1 MARPFQENLK
11 YFSFDV
17 NFFEDKKIKALKGK
31 FGLSGV
37 IAYIYILCQVYKES
51 YYVEVDEDFIS
62 CMSDDLNISENT
74 TRQILKYLF
83 SRSLLCEIKDSTLA
97 KPVTIVTSKS
107 IQRRYQEAKKDYK
120 RDIFVKAEYWILE
133 KFETYGFIKVRPDDN
148 KSPKNTNK
156 SPNNYDKSPKNGTK
170 ESKVNKNKINQNET
184 DKSKS
189 ADGGLHNLDR
199 KNEFDNSEYRQQLI
213 DAYGEDLIIQYE
225 KKFDEWIKGKKAVN
239 VNKWFEI
246 DKWLCEDFG

>member
-37 IAYIYILCQVYKES
+37 IVYIYILCQVYKES

-74 TRQILKYLF
+74 TRHILKYLF

-107 IQRRYQEAKKDYK
+107 IQRRYQEAKKGYK

-133 KFETYGFIKVRPDDN
+133 RFETYGFIKVRPNED
-148 KSPKNTNK
+148 K
-156 SPNNYDKSPKNGTK
+156 SPNNYDKSPKNSTK
-170 ESKVNKNKINQNET
+170 ESKVNKNKINQNKT

-189 ADGGLHNLDR
+189 ADGGLRNLNKKD
-199 KNEFDNSEYRQQLI
+199 EFDDFDNSEYRQLLI
-213 DAYGEDLIIQYE
+213 NNYGEDLVIQYE
-225 KKFDEWIKGKKAVN
+225 KNSMNGPRAKKR
-239 VNKWFEI
+239 
-246 DKWLCEDFG
+246 LM

>member
-17 NFFEDKKIKALKGK
+17 NFFEDKKIRALKGK
-31 FGLSGV
+31 YGSSGV
-37 IAYIYILCQVYKES
+37 MAYIYILCQVYKES
-51 YYVEVDEDFIS
+51 YYAEVDEDFIL
-62 CMSDDLNISENT
+62 CMSDDLNISENA

-97 KPVTIVTSKS
+97 NPVTVVTSKS
-107 IQRRYQEAKKDYK
+107 IQRRYQEAKKENK

-133 KFETYGFIKVRPDDN
+133 KSETYGFIKVRPDEN
-148 KSPKNTNK
+148 KSPKNPNK
-156 SPNNYDKSPKNGTK
+156 SPNNYDKSPNNDTK
-170 ESKVNKNKINQNET
+170 ESKVNNNKINEMKT

-189 ADGGLHNLDR
+189 AGGGLRNSDP
-199 KNEFDNSEYRQQLI
+199 KYEFDNAEYRQSLV
-213 DAYGEDLIIQYE
+213 DDYGEDTVVRYE
-225 KKFDEWIKGKKAVN
+225 KKFDEWAKGKKAVN
-239 VNKWFEI
+239 VNKYFEI